1 MDVSFLE
8 RVHVPPS
15 SFSSSSSSSSRYH
28 SFFLFFSQA
37 VPTPTPITSNTA
49 GAAPPRP
56 LSSLV
61 SPFNG
66 HVRARALVWAVHSS
80 HHVTVTPNTITTTNS
95 SSSISSSRGDSR
107 RRNQIKP
114 TFRPSPH
121 VSFSIVMPEFIS
133 PCVFNQTHTKNRVAN
148 PISGGGRALKVFE
161 EVVPLFRETGVKH
174 VLTLTER
181 PGHAF
186 QLAKE
191 LDSQTFST
199 IVRSPT
205 QTSFPSTDFTW
216 GTRPSPHYTFPYTP
230 FKEVWGCGVCGTS
243 TMNSIF

>member
-1 MDVSFLE
+1 
-8 RVHVPPS
+8 
-15 SFSSSSSSSSRYH
+15 
-28 SFFLFFSQA
+28 
-37 VPTPTPITSNTA
+37 
-49 GAAPPRP
+49 
-56 LSSLV
+56 
-61 SPFNG
+61 
-66 HVRARALVWAVHSS
+66 
-80 HHVTVTPNTITTTNS
+80 
-95 SSSISSSRGDSR
+95 
-107 RRNQIKP
+107 
-114 TFRPSPH
+114 
-121 VSFSIVMPEFIS
+121 
-133 PCVFNQTHTKNRVAN
+133 VAN

-216 GTRPSPHYTFPYTP
+216 GTRPLLTTPSPIHLSRRF
-230 FKEVWGCGVCGTS
+230 GCVVCVGPQQ
-243 TMNSIF
+243 